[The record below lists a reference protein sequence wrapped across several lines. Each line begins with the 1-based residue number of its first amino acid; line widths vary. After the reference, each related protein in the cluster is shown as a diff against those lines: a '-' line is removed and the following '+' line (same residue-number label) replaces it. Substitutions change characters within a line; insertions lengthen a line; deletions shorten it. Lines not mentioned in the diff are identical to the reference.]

1 MSKPNTLTRIIAL
14 VMVLVLA
21 LSAMVLPAAAD
32 AGSQVVI
39 KLHYNRPDGN
49 YADWSVWFWNFGQ
62 EGVDVP
68 FVEENGEMVATFEV
82 APGASKVGFIV
93 KLPNWAQKDVNE
105 DQFIDVIAY
114 TSGTVHVY
122 VESGVK
128 GYDLVLGD
136 DVVSGIK
143 PTEVTYKEGQLYV
156 NVQMTAALDSTD
168 GVFSINGPDGEI
180 PILGINA
187 MGSYYSL
194 KIEEPLDLFKSY
206 TLTYDGNA
214 YKISTPNPYSTEGF
228 ENNFTY
234 TGDDLGAVWTAERTT
249 FRVWAPT
256 ASAVSVN
263 LYQSGTRGT
272 DDLIEQI
279 PMTADVNGTWV
290 AEKAG
295 DLNGVYYTYSVD
307 IGGTVNEACDPYARA
322 TGVNGHRAMVIDLDS
337 TDPDGWENDTDPN
350 AGLNMTD
357 VVLYELHVRDLSID
371 ESSGITNK
379 GKYLGLIERG
389 TKTSGGIATGLD
401 HIVDLG
407 ITHLHLLP
415 VYDYGSV
422 DESKLDTPQF
432 NWGYDPV
439 NYNVPEGSYSTD
451 PFNGEVRVKEFKQM
465 VKGLHDA
472 GISVVMDV
480 VYNHVHSAG
489 EFCFNKIVPGYFSR
503 IDENGTYSNGSG
515 CGNDTASERSMV
527 SKYIVDSVKYWVD
540 EYHIDGFRFD
550 LVGLL
555 DTETVNTII
564 EEVHKT
570 HPNVIFYGE
579 GWTMTT
585 KVTKEGYTMATQTNS
600 AQTPGFAFFSDN
612 IRDAL
617 KGSVFNDYEKGYVS
631 GALTIAPKIETSYK
645 AAPGWTTNPTQII
658 NYASCHD
665 NLSLYDKLTIS
676 VPGAD
681 QQTLVSMNNLAA
693 AIYMTAQGTPFFQA
707 GEEMLRS
714 KPLADGTFDHNSYA
728 SPDSVNSIKWDN
740 LHDEVYQDVYD
751 YYKGLIAFRKAHPG
765 LRMTTAEEISQYLTI
780 KSGLDANVTAFHI
793 TAGANGEAS
802 DLFVIFNPNKEA
814 TTVTLPDGEWAICVN
829 GQQAGNETLG
839 SVHWDVTV
847 EPISAMIL
855 VRTGDAPERPADST
869 EAEPDYNNYLL
880 IALAVVIL
888 LAGEFLVRRIRKN
901 RK

>member
-1 MSKPNTLTRIIAL
+1 MKNQNIARILAL
-14 VMVLVLA
+14 VMAAILL
-21 LSAMVLPAAAD
+21 LSAIIMPALAD
-32 AGSQVVI
+32 EGNNVVI
-39 KLHYNRPDGN
+39 KLHYHRPDET
-49 YADWSVWFWNFGQ
+49 YDDWSVWFWNFGQ
-62 EGVDVP
+62 EGVDIP
-68 FVEENGEMVATFEV
+68 FAEENGEMVAPFEV

-93 KLPNWAQKDVNE
+93 KLPGWAAKDVNE

-128 GYDLVLGD
+128 GFELVLGE

-143 PTEVTYKEGQLYV
+143 VTEATYKEGQLYV
-156 NVQMTAALDSTD
+156 NVQMTAAIEDHQNAFTLR
-168 GVFSINGPDGEI
+168 GPDGEI
-180 PILGINA
+180 PVLSVNA

-194 KIEEPLDLFKSY
+194 KIEEPLNLFNSY
-206 TLTYDGNA
+206 TVTYDGNE
-214 YKISTPNPYSTEGF
+214 YKVSTPNVYSTDGF
-228 ENNFTY
+228 EQEFTY
-234 TGDDLGAVWTAERTT
+234 TGDDLGAVWTPDKTT

-256 ASAVSVN
+256 ATDVTVN
-263 LYQSGTRGT
+263 LYRSGTDGT
-272 DDLIEQI
+272 DDKIEEL

-295 DLNGVYYTYSVD
+295 DLNGVYYTYSVHV
-307 IGGTVNEACDPYARA
+307 GGTVNEACDPYARA
-322 TGVNGHRAMVIDLDS
+322 TGVNGKRAMVIDLDS
-337 TDPDGWENDTDPN
+337 TDPAGWETDKDPN
-350 AGLNMTD
+350 ADLQMPD

-379 GKYLGLIERG
+379 GKYLGLIETG
-389 TKTSGGIATGLD
+389 TATASGIPTGLD
-401 HIVDLG
+401 HIKDLG

-422 DESKLDTPQF
+422 DESKLDIPQF

-451 PFNGEVRVKEFKQM
+451 PFNGEVRVREFKQM
-465 VKGLHDA
+465 VKGLHDN

-489 EFCFNKIVPGYFSR
+489 EFCFNRIVPGYFSR
-503 IDENGTYSNGSG
+503 INENGSYSNGSG

-527 SKYIVDSVKYWVD
+527 SKYIVDSVKYWVE

-555 DTETVNTII
+555 DTETINTII

-579 GWTMTT
+579 GWTMSTN
-585 KVTKEGYTMATQTNS
+585 VTKEGYTLATQVNS

-631 GALTIAPKIETSYK
+631 GALTIAPKIETNFK

-665 NLSLYDKLTIS
+665 NLSLFDKLTIS
-676 VPGAD
+676 VPDSDLA
-681 QQTLVSMNNLAA
+681 TRVSMNNLAA

-714 KPLADGTFDHNSYA
+714 KPLPDGTFDHNSYA
-728 SPDSVNSIKWDN
+728 SSDAVNSIKWNN
-740 LHDEVYQDVYD
+740 LEDPVYQSVLS
-751 YYKGLIAFRKAHPG
+751 YYKGLIAFRKAHPA
-765 LRMTTAEEISQYLTI
+765 LRMTSAEDISEHLLI
-780 KSGLDANVTAFHI
+780 KGGLDTNVTAFHI
-793 TAGANGEAS
+793 SAGANGEES
-802 DLFVIFNPNKEA
+802 DLFVIFNPNRESTK
-814 TTVTLPDGEWAICVN
+814 VTLPEGLWTVYINGEK
-829 GQQAGNETLG
+829 AGTESLG
-839 SVHWDVTV
+839 DVHGDVTV
-847 EPISAMIL
+847 KAISAMVL
-855 VRTGDAPERPADST
+855 VRTGDAPAFDFT
-869 EAEPDYNNYLL
+869 AIG
-880 IALAVVIL
+880 IAIAVAAIAAV
-888 LAGEFLVRRIRKN
+888 AFLVLK
-901 RK
+901 KKK